1 MRLLQIHEYLDLFP
15 ADGAHTAE
23 ISPAVAQACLQAARN
38 VWTRTGLDDW
48 DDVDRGVRYTAAT
61 ADGRYLLAHIDAD
74 HSNCF
79 VIVVYNL
86 QSLSPESY
94 IVFDIGAE
102 YVDPVLVCPCADY
115 EGPATDELIES
126 CVPRLATHAEEP
138 IIVLDRGHGTYL
150 LAEQKPDGSY
160 VIEHQLVTSK
170 NRYVALA
177 PVSAE
182 AVIAAF
188 KSYAFQVKEW
198 TRAFSWVRVEVP

>member
-15 ADGAHTAE
+15 PDGASTAG
-23 ISPAVAQACLQAARN
+23 ISPAVVQTCLRAVET
-38 VWTRTGLDDW
+38 VWARTGLGCW
-48 DDVDRGVRYTAAT
+48 DHVDRGVYYTSAT

-79 VIVVYNL
+79 VIVAYNL
-86 QSLSPESY
+86 RSQLPESY

-102 YVDPVLVCPCADY
+102 YADPVLVCPGADY
-115 EGPATDELIES
+115 EGPATDELIETW
-126 CVPRLATHAEEP
+126 VPRLASHSEEP

-160 VIEHQLVTSK
+160 IIEHQLVTSK

-177 PVSAE
+177 PVTAE
-182 AVIAAF
+182 AVIEAF
-188 KSYAFQVKEW
+188 KSYAFKVKEW
-198 TRAFSWVRVEVP
+198 TRAFRWVRVEVP